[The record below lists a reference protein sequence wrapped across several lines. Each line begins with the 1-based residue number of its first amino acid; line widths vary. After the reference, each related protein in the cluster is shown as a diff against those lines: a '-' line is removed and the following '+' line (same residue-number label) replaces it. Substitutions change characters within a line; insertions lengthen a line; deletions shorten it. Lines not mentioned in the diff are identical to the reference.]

1 MAFRIVPSPT
11 FRVKVPLTVPG
22 ADTRGVIDVE
32 YRHKGRQEFAA
43 WWDAIDGRT
52 DAEVL
57 ADVITGWSDVIDADG
72 NPVAYTPEALALL
85 IDRFPASAVELL
97 GAYRKGLFEAREKN

>member
-22 ADTRGVIDVE
+22 AAAAGVVE
-32 YRHKGRQEFAA
+32 VEFKHKGREAYGA
-43 WWDAIDGRT
+43 WWDSIGSRG

-57 ADVITGWSDVIDADG
+57 DEVITGWTDVIDDKG
-72 NPVAYTPEALALL
+72 EPVPYGLEALALL
-85 IDRFPASAVELL
+85 LDRFPASGIELL
-97 GAYRKGLFEAREKN
+97 AAYKKALWEAREKN